1 MNLRTLVLERYGAY
15 EGRELA
21 LGRGLTVVSG
31 PNEAGKTTL
40 LDALSDLLWG
50 MPRPVRH
57 AYAFSP
63 ARLAVSALVDGPDG
77 EQLLRRTTRGLHR
90 VPGDPDGPAEIA
102 VDAPWGPGGAEARRR
117 WREGFGLGHEQL
129 REGGRKLCAGGGD
142 LAELVFTA
150 RSGRDA
156 RALIAA
162 LDAEADALFKEHRG
176 NRSVAVRA
184 AFARFTETEQLA
196 GERTSRAGEVSAVA
210 DEIARLERRAAELAR
225 ARRSAAD
232 GADRARQA
240 LRAREPARELAA
252 LQAERAAQCATGAA
266 LGAEAL
272 AEYTRATADRAAAE
286 QERDT
291 HRARADELRAARA
304 ELDLDEDL
312 LADASRVRELESAA
326 QARRADAERA
336 ARLRADAAEAHRRA
350 ESALAG
356 LVADDGRSAGERLA
370 AVHLPADRARDL
382 DEIARRLHDAQIE
395 EDRAERVYAE
405 ALAEVRE
412 AADVPGGLDPD
423 RVGRVAEV
431 RRAIE
436 ADGSAAALCRAA
448 VVERDAAR
456 ARRAEA
462 LAAAGYRGPGAD
474 RHGQALPDSTAPDST
489 APDSTA
495 PDSTAPDS
503 TAPGGAV
510 PVLAPPVREVRSAR
524 TALRTAEQEL
534 RAAERAAAD
543 AAEREHRARTA
554 RDPRAGRGRPV
565 GPVALAAA
573 RAERDDAVA
582 RLLVDDDRAASAA
595 AGRVAAAVAAA
606 DRVADDMIASA
617 DRVAE
622 LAQKESELAAAA
634 DALAE
639 AGAAVGRA
647 RGQADAAGSAWTT
660 LWRAH
665 GVAVPDPDDADT
677 VVAALA
683 EATRAQDEVARADER
698 LARLRDQ
705 AQEQERALGTALAA
719 AGRPRDGAPLDVL
732 LVAAEDLAVEAGHAR
747 DRQVLLARLRSEAE
761 RAGGAAD
768 AARHDR
774 ELAAQRWRFALR
786 GAGLPT
792 DLEPSG
798 WGTRRDT
805 VADAQQAGALARQD
819 DQEATRLERA
829 VNSHRRAVTALV
841 ERHLDRA
848 PTGTAPADR
857 LGELADRVREVTKAA
872 VSAGHLDDG
881 IVDAEDAAAR
891 AARDVAAAGA
901 VLDRLAVELAL
912 TEAMEPGGLEA
923 AAERGAVVAALDA
936 RIAEQSRLLAAAAPD
951 LDAGELVASA
961 ADPGAEPPAGTGGV
975 SLSADPGALAEALDR
990 AEAHE
995 RELGAE
1001 QDGIRE
1007 QLGGL
1012 RARRRELEEAEGA
1025 AELHA
1030 RAQEELA
1037 GVADAAERYL
1047 VLHLQREILRRELDA
1062 YERSHASP
1070 LLVRAGSLLER
1081 LTGGRFVA
1089 LRPPSE
1095 PGAGARTLVAVRADG
1110 EELTPPTLSEGTADQ
1125 VHLALRLA
1133 GIEQLQADRT
1143 AAGLPPVPV
1152 VLDDVLMTFDD
1163 ERAPAAIRVLAELA
1177 GSAQVLLFTHHEHL
1191 VGLARGTGVE
1201 FTVAEL
1207 GPPSRIEPVLDA
1219 GAARATPL
1227 AG

>member
-1 MNLRTLVLERYGAY
+1 MRLRTLVLERYGAY
-15 EGRELA
+15 EGRELE
-21 LGRGLTVVSG
+21 LGPGLTLVSG

-57 AYAFSP
+57 GYAFSP

-90 VPGDPDGPAEIA
+90 VPGAPASPAEIA

-156 RALIAA
+156 RALVAA

-176 NRSVAVRA
+176 NRSVAVRT

-196 GERTSRAGEVSAVA
+196 TERTSRAGEVTAVA
-210 DEIARLERRAAELAR
+210 EEIARLERRAAELTR

-232 GADRARQA
+232 GADRVRQA
-240 LRAREPARELAA
+240 LRAREPACELAA
-252 LQAERAAQCATGAA
+252 LRAERAAQCATGAA

-286 QERDT
+286 QQRDD
-291 HRARADELRAARA
+291 HRERADELRAARA

-370 AVHLPADRARDL
+370 EVHLPADRARDL
-382 DEIARRLHDAQIE
+382 DEIARRLHDAVVE
-395 EDRAERVYAE
+395 ADRAERVYAE

-436 ADGSAAALCRAA
+436 ADGSATALCRAA

-456 ARRAEA
+456 ARCSDA
-462 LAAAGYRGPGAD
+462 LVAAGYRGPGSEGSGSA
-474 RHGQALPDSTAPDST
+474 G
-489 APDSTA
+489 
-495 PDSTAPDS
+495 
-503 TAPGGAV
+503 PGSQGPGDTIA
-510 PVLAPPVREVRSAR
+510 VLAPPVREVRSAR
-524 TALRTAEQEL
+524 TALRAAEQEL
-534 RAAERAAAD
+534 RAAERVAAD

-554 RDPRAGRGRPV
+554 RDGVVARGRPV
-565 GPVALAAA
+565 GPDALAAA
-573 RAERDDAVA
+573 RAERDEAVA
-582 RLLVDDDRAASAA
+582 GLLAADDRAASTA

-634 DALAE
+634 VALTE
-639 AGAAVGRA
+639 AGTAVERA
-647 RGQADAAGSAWTT
+647 REQGDAASSAWAT
-660 LWRAH
+660 LWRSH
-665 GVAVPDPDDADT
+665 GVAVPEPDDADA
-677 VVAALA
+677 VVAALT
-683 EATRAQDEVARADER
+683 EAARAHDEVARADER

-705 AQEQERALGTALAA
+705 AHEQERALASALAA

-732 LVAAEDLAVEAGHAR
+732 LLAAEDLAVEAGHAR

-774 ELAAQRWRFALR
+774 ELASQRWRFALR

-819 DQEATRLERA
+819 EQEATRLERA
-829 VNSHRRAVTALV
+829 VNAHRRAVTALV

-881 IVDAEDAAAR
+881 ILVAEEAAAR

-923 AAERGAVVAALDA
+923 AAERGAVVAELDG

-951 LDAGELVASA
+951 LDPDELVASA
-961 ADPGAEPPAGTGGV
+961 ADPGAEPPTGAGGV
-975 SLSADPGALAEALDR
+975 SLSADPGALAEALER

-1001 QDGIRE
+1001 QDEVRE

-1012 RARRRELEEAEGA
+1012 RARRRELEDAEGA

-1070 LLVRAGSLLER
+1070 LLVRAGALLER

-1095 PGAGARTLVAVRADG
+1095 PVSGARTLVAVRADG

-1133 GIEQLQADRT
+1133 GIEQLQADRV

-1201 FTVAEL
+1201 FAVAEL
-1207 GPPSRIEPVLDA
+1207 GPPSRIEPALDA
-1219 GAARATPL
+1219 GSARATPL